1 MATLIRSWNG
11 PQLLPPTPTAESWYA
26 VQTYARHEKS
36 FEKL

>member
-11 PQLLPPTPTAESWYA
+11 PQLLPTTPTAESWYA